1 MELTSKELKLIISS
15 LESDTLGNWGDQ
27 RGDEI
32 KALLKKIKKESGRLL
47 IERVYA
53 AQFTD

>member
-15 LESDTLGNWGDQ
+15 LESDTLGTWGDG

-32 KALLKKIKKESGRLL
+32 KALLKMIKKENGRLL
-47 IERVYA
+47 IERIYV
-53 AQFTD
+53 AQFD

>member
-15 LESDTLGNWGDQ
+15 LESDTLGNWGDG

-53 AQFTD
+53 AQ